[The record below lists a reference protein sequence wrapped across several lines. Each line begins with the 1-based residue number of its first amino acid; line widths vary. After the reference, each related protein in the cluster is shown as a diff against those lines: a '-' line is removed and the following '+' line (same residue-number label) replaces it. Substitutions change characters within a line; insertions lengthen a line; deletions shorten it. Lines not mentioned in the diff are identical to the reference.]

1 MQAAEKE
8 YALLFKALADQT
20 RLEIVDMI
28 SCGELCAC
36 EILKSFQF
44 TQSTLSYHMKL
55 LTDSGLIN
63 ARRDGKKMMYSI
75 DAEKAIALVLF
86 WGNFSPE
93 RQKNDKASISLCRC
107 DRQSIPRMQQV
118 IAVQKIENTK
128 WRI

>member
-75 DAEKAIALVLF
+75 ATEKAIALVLF
-86 WGNFSPE
+86 WENFSPKG
-93 RQKNDKASISLCRC
+93 QKTNKATSACADATGSLFQECN
-107 DRQSIPRMQQV
+107 
-118 IAVQKIENTK
+118 K
-128 WRI
+128 

>member
-1 MQAAEKE
+1 MKAAEQE

-20 RLEIVDMI
+20 RLEIVDLI

-63 ARRDGKKMMYSI
+63 VRRDGKKMMYNI
-75 DAEKAIALVLF
+75 AAEKAIALVLF
-86 WGNFSPE
+86 WENFSPE
-93 RQKNDKASISLCRC
+93 RQKTDKASMAACADATGSLFQECSKQERF
-107 DRQSIPRMQQV
+107 IG
-118 IAVQKIENTK
+118 
-128 WRI
+128 